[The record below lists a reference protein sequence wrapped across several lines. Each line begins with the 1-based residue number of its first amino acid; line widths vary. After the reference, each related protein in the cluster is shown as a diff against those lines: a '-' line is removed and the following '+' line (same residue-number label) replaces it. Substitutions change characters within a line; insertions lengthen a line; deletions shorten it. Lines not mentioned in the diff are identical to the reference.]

1 MWRQDV
7 LEGVVRCVYTDGSV
21 AEGQVVQGAWHCT
34 VMCTVLYWWCR
45 GCSTVLSNVL
55 YNTVQVVQGAW
66 HGPHRTWRPDGSL
79 ALYGR
84 SADI

>member
-7 LEGVVRCVYTDGSV
+7 LEGVVRCVYTDGGV
-21 AEGQVVQGAWHCT
+21 AEG
-34 VMCTVLYWWCR
+34 
-45 GCSTVLSNVL
+45 
-55 YNTVQVVQGAW
+55 QVVQGAW